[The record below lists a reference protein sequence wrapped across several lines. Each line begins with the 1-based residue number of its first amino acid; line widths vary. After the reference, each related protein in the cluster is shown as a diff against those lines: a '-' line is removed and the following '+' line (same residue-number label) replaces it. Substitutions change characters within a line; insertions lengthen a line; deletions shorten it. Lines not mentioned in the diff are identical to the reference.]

1 MININ
6 LLPKNL
12 RRVREPGYWRL
23 LAVAFPLLVF
33 AVAFVFQFFANQTV
47 RNLEQELAT
56 KQDQL
61 ALLQPFIDEQQQLLQ
76 RQRQLNE
83 LIAIAQAVRENRI
96 VWTSEIAGL
105 LELLPG
111 PTATGRPSIEFDNV
125 SMRSL
130 GGQQQNPE
138 RYEGQPVVAELS
150 INGEVVGIEVLAD
163 FVQALENSQ
172 NYGVVF
178 QNATLQEDTQN
189 YTYSL
194 TTGALA
200 DQAGGQEDTP

>member
-33 AVAFVFQFFANQTV
+33 AIVFVFQFFAYRTV
-47 RNLEQELAT
+47 QNLEQELAT

-61 ALLQPFIDEQQQLLQ
+61 ALLQPFLQEQEELLQ

-83 LIAIAQAVRENRI
+83 LIVIARAVRQNRI
-96 VWTSEIAGL
+96 VWTSEISGL
-105 LELLPG
+105 LELLPAA
-111 PTATGRPSIEFDNV
+111 TETGRPSIDFNSV

-130 GGQQQNPE
+130 GGEQQAPE

-150 INGEVVGIEVLAD
+150 INGEVVNIAVLAD
-163 FVQALENSQ
+163 FVQGLEDSNQ
-172 NYGVVF
+172 YGVVF
-178 QNATLQEDTQN
+178 QNASRQEETEN

-200 DQAGGQEDTP
+200 AQEDAR

>member
-23 LAVAFPLLVF
+23 LAVAFPVMVF
-33 AVAFVFQFFANQTV
+33 AVAFVFQFFAYRTV
-47 RNLEQELAT
+47 QNLEQELVT

-61 ALLQPFIDEQQQLLQ
+61 ALLQPFIDEQEQLLA

-96 VWTSEIAGL
+96 VWTGEIAGL
-105 LELLPG
+105 LELLPAA
-111 PTATGRPSIEFDNV
+111 TASGTPSIDFNSV

-130 GGQQQNPE
+130 GGPQQAPD

-150 INGEVVGIEVLAD
+150 INGQVVDVAVLAD
-163 FVQALENSQ
+163 FVQALEDSS

-178 QNATLQEDTQN
+178 QNASRQADTDN

-200 DQAGGQEDTP
+200 DQEAAR

>member
-1 MININ
+1 LININ

-33 AVAFVFQFFANQTV
+33 AVVFVFQFFAYRTV
-47 RNLEQELAT
+47 QNLEQELAT

-61 ALLQPFIDEQQQLLQ
+61 ALLQPFLQEQEQLLQ

-83 LIAIAQAVRENRI
+83 LIVIAQAVRQNRI
-96 VWTSEIAGL
+96 VWTSEISGL
-105 LELLPG
+105 LELLP
-111 PTATGRPSIEFDNV
+111 PATETGRPSIDFSSV
-125 SMRSL
+125 SMRAL
-130 GGQQQNPE
+130 GGQQQSPE
-138 RYEGQPVVAELS
+138 RFEGQPVVAEVS
-150 INGEVVGIEVLAD
+150 INGEVVNIGVLAD
-163 FVQALENSQ
+163 FVQALEDSQ

-178 QNATLQEDTQN
+178 QNASRQAETEI

-200 DQAGGQEDTP
+200 TQEEPQ

>member
-33 AVAFVFQFFANQTV
+33 AVAFVFQFFAYRTV
-47 RNLEQELAT
+47 QNLEQELAT

-61 ALLQPFIDEQQQLLQ
+61 ALLQPFIDEQEQLLA

-83 LIAIAQAVRENRI
+83 LISIAQAVRENRI
-96 VWTSEIAGL
+96 VWTGEIAGL
-105 LELLPG
+105 LELLPA
-111 PTATGRPSIEFDNV
+111 ATEGGRPSIDFNSV
-125 SMRSL
+125 TMRSL
-130 GGQQQNPE
+130 GGPQEDPA

-150 INGEVVGIEVLAD
+150 INGEVVNVAVLAD
-163 FVQALENSQ
+163 FVQALENSSQ
-172 NYGVVF
+172 YGVVF
-178 QNATLQEDTQN
+178 QNASRQDETDN

-194 TTGALA
+194 TTGAI
-200 DQAGGQEDTP
+200 GEQEDAQ